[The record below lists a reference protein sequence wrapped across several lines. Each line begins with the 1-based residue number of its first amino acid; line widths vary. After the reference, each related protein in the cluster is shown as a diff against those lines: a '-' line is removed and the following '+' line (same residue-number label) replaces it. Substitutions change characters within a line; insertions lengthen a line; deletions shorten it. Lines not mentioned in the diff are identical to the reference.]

1 MIKNTRFTKNTKI
14 IKANLH
20 TVKMPRKCV
29 AMPTTDIF
37 FCNPL
42 ETRDK
47 ENGRQQ
53 QRLCLFL
60 QDTEILIDD
69 QVTSLRFNSRYL
81 VYFIRFNQVKFL
93 AITIALNQQ
102 VSISIT
108 VTFTQNCAINYIKL
122 THKNSL
128 DSHKN
133 TRTLNDMKK
142 HYIQWK
148 STSIT

>member
-1 MIKNTRFTKNTKI
+1 
-14 IKANLH
+14 
-20 TVKMPRKCV
+20 
-29 AMPTTDIF
+29 
-37 FCNPL
+37 
-42 ETRDK
+42 
-47 ENGRQQ
+47 
-53 QRLCLFL
+53 
-60 QDTEILIDD
+60 
-69 QVTSLRFNSRYL
+69 
-81 VYFIRFNQVKFL
+81 
-93 AITIALNQQ
+93 

-108 VTFTQNCAINYIKL
+108 VTITQNCAINYIKL